1 MHAIAIRAG
10 HSRMYIWKSSGI
22 SASDPVNCSLRVVM
36 YESRSKGLRLS
47 SVHVR
52 DSRNRWLA
60 SILSYS
66 SRNRRR
72 VGRISEKGTKFRQS
86 EQTHLEDMR
95 HFRLMKEKQRNSNVW
110 GSTKLSD
117 IATGGRATV
126 SDEVAPADDVDKV
139 TSADE
144 IDTAGVSSRIKAD
157 WRRTCLL
164 KSPFK
169 ICHTISSPDK
179 KILESL
185 GSMVLRSD

>member
-1 MHAIAIRAG
+1 
-10 HSRMYIWKSSGI
+10 
-22 SASDPVNCSLRVVM
+22 M

-95 HFRLMKEKQRNSNVW
+95 HFRLMKEKQRSSNVW

-126 SDEVAPADDVDKV
+126 SAEVAPADDVDTV
-139 TSADE
+139 VSVDE
-144 IDTAGVSSRIKAD
+144 IDTIESAGVSSRIKAD

-164 KSPFK
+164 KTPFK

-179 KILESL
+179 KIFESL